1 MILIEL
7 HGIFLSVD
15 HVVAIKPAQKVNRDF
30 EQHIFFF
37 YISRPRFAAT
47 APIIIFFKFCLR
59 RAAEPKDSGITI
71 SAAAPDVA
79 SQTVVMFVGTNPP
92 ADLYLWAQ

>member
-1 MILIEL
+1 MLTLLWLSNLHRKLTEILNSK
-7 HGIFLSVD
+7 F
-15 HVVAIKPAQKVNRDF
+15 
-30 EQHIFFF
+30 FFF
-37 YISRPRFAAT
+37 YLSRPRFAAA

-59 RAAEPKDSGITI
+59 RAAEPKDSGVTI

>member
-1 MILIEL
+1 MILIDL
-7 HGIFLSVD
+7 YGIFLSAD
-15 HVVAIKPAQKVNRDF
+15 PVVAIKPAQKVNRDF
-30 EQHIFFF
+30 EQQVFFF
-37 YISRPRFAAT
+37 YLSRPRFAAA

-59 RAAEPKDSGITI
+59 RAAEPKDSGVTI

-92 ADLYLWAQ
+92 ANLYLWAQ